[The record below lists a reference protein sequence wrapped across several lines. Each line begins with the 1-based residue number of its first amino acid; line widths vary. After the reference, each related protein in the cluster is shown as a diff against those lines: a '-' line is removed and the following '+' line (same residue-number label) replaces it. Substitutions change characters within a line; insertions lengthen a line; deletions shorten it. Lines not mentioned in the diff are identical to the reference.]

1 MNRLTE
7 RQLNELRLNLLEE
20 KASLERRLSETG
32 HFGLARDS
40 LRQNTD
46 ELSTYDNHPAD
57 IGTETYERAKDIALT
72 ESAEHQLEQVDTA
85 LRNIEAGTYGC
96 CKTCGAPIS
105 YERLAAIPTTEYCKE
120 HVPDPHS
127 SARRPVEEQLLAP
140 PFGRPGRGGTDRSP
154 NQFDGEDAW
163 QIVESWGNSDSPAM
177 SENRDADDY
186 KDVYIEAD
194 EHEGFVELYESF
206 VATDLYGQHV
216 TVVRSKAYRDYVNSG
231 EGEGLLEPD
240 ASENKTEH

>member
-7 RQLNELRLNLLEE
+7 RQLKELRLNLLEE
-20 KASLERRLSETG
+20 KASLEKRLSENE
-32 HFGLARDS
+32 HFGLSHDS

-57 IGTETYERAKDIALT
+57 IGTETYERAKDIALA
-72 ESAEHQLEQVDTA
+72 ENAEHQLEQVDTA
-85 LRNIEAGTYGC
+85 LRNIEEGTYGR
-96 CKTCGAPIS
+96 CKTCGAPIG
-105 YERLAAIPTTEYCKE
+105 YERLSAIPTTEYCKE
-120 HVPDPHS
+120 HVPDPHLS
-127 SARRPVEEQLLAP
+127 DRRPVEERLLAP
-140 PFGRPGRGGTDRSP
+140 PFGRTSLDGRDHSQ

-177 SENRDADDY
+177 SENRSADDY
-186 KDVYIEAD
+186 KDVFIEAD

-206 VATDLYGQHV
+206 VATDMYGQHV

-240 ASENKTEH
+240 TAGNENAH